1 VVVDLRSWRRR
12 RRTGVAVILVILV
25 ASVTVILVASVTVI
39 VLVLAVIGL
48 VLAVIVTLAE
58 ARPRVLSNSEPVMQ
72 FLFDEF

>member
-12 RRTGVAVILVILV
+12 RRRRTGVAVFLVIL
-25 ASVTVILVASVTVI
+25 
-39 VLVLAVIGL
+39 VIGL
-48 VLAVIVTLAE
+48 VLADIWLVIAFKVTLAE